1 MTETYR
7 YNKANWVILLENRN
21 KKGVISSYAYT
32 YYASGSQKTKT
43 TAGGTVT
50 SYVYDG
56 LNRLIQEAETGALT
70 QDYTYDARG
79 NRASMTVSGKE
90 RYTVSYSYDANSRLL
105 TERKTRGLLTDLTTY
120 AYDANGSLL
129 SKTFN
134 GGDGSLNGAAYT
146 YNLFGQLT
154 AASENGQTAAY
165 AYNAQGIRTCKATAT
180 SQTYFL
186 LDGGNVAGEHIGSKT
201 VTYLRGANLISRSD
215 GSKTTYYLFN
225 AHGDITDL
233 VSDSGTVT
241 HKYDYDAFGVE
252 KKPDPLDG
260 NPFRYCGEY
269 FDNETG
275 TYYLRARYYDPA
287 IGRFTQQDTHWNT
300 ANSIYGDNPRKIN
313 EREDKLGLK
322 AYSYAPQI
330 TAVMQSGNLYVYG
343 VGNPVAYVD
352 RDGNIAFL
360 VITALAGVA
369 IGAIAGAIQS
379 YVEYG
384 EIHWENVAIGA
395 GIGGIAGLAGGAAI
409 SVLLTGSATASLAAI
424 SATIAAISQNGLA
437 AAQWGISR
445 DGVNQGVRHFFDYA
459 KDNINRLNSIAK
471 LLGREPFE
479 ISRTGFE
486 EFTNAAMNIVNNY
499 QSLGGLM
506 RSSGSKVMYYYND
519 IIIIMYNGKLQ
530 TVMKGSLSYFLGCK

>member
-1 MTETYR
+1 
-7 YNKANWVILLENRN
+7 
-21 KKGVISSYAYT
+21 
-32 YYASGSQKTKT
+32 
-43 TAGGTVT
+43 
-50 SYVYDG
+50 
-56 LNRLIQEAETGALT
+56 
-70 QDYTYDARG
+70 
-79 NRASMTVSGKE
+79 MTVSGKE
-90 RYTVSYSYDANSRLL
+90 RYTVSYAYDTNNRLL
-105 TERKTRGLLTDLTTY
+105 TERKTRGLQTDLTTY
-120 AYDANGSLL
+120 AYDASGSLL

-180 SQTYFL
+180 SQTHFL
-186 LDGGNVAGEHIGSKT
+186 LDGGNVVGEHIGSKT
-201 VTYLRGANLISRSD
+201 VTYLRGANLISRSGD
-215 GSKTTYYLFN
+215 GKAVYYLFN
-225 AHGDITDL
+225 AHGDVTEL

-395 GIGGIAGLAGGAAI
+395 GIGGIAGLAGGAVAG
-409 SVLLTGSATASLAAI
+409 VVFAGSATASASVVIAGMGTTGTVAAGGTALAANQI
-424 SATIAAISQNGLA
+424 NTILSNVIPNRINHIMQTKHAWNLVGAEDWKTVSNIIGLVLTK
-437 AAQWGISR
+437 GI
-445 DGVNQGVRHFFDYA
+445 GT
-459 KDNINRLNSIAK
+459 LNSVGNTIYS
-471 LLGREPFE
+471 F
-479 ISRTGFE
+479 
-486 EFTNAAMNIVNNY
+486 VY
-499 QSLGGLM
+499 
-506 RSSGSKVMYYYND
+506 
-519 IIIIMYNGKLQ
+519 
-530 TVMKGSLSYFLGCK
+530 KGQVIEVTTRVVDGAVQLVDAWVKTR

>member
-1 MTETYR
+1 M
-7 YNKANWVILLENRN
+7 
-21 KKGVISSYAYT
+21 
-32 YYASGSQKTKT
+32 
-43 TAGGTVT
+43 
-50 SYVYDG
+50 
-56 LNRLIQEAETGALT
+56 
-70 QDYTYDARG
+70 
-79 NRASMTVSGKE
+79 
-90 RYTVSYSYDANSRLL
+90 
-105 TERKTRGLLTDLTTY
+105 
-120 AYDANGSLL
+120 
-129 SKTFN
+129 
-134 GGDGSLNGAAYT
+134 
-146 YNLFGQLT
+146 
-154 AASENGQTAAY
+154 
-165 AYNAQGIRTCKATAT
+165 
-180 SQTYFL
+180 
-186 LDGGNVAGEHIGSKT
+186 
-201 VTYLRGANLISRSD
+201 
-215 GSKTTYYLFN
+215 
-225 AHGDITDL
+225 
-233 VSDSGTVT
+233 
-241 HKYDYDAFGVE
+241 E

-269 FDNETG
+269 YDGETK
-275 TYYLRARYYDPA
+275 TYYLRARYYDPN

-300 ANSIYGDNPRKIN
+300 ANSIYGDNPQKIN

-322 AYSYAPQI
+322 SYSYAPQI

-486 EFTNAAMNIVNNY
+486 EFTNAAMSIVNNY